1 MRKSFIFGTRTIN
14 PELSKKEELK
24 DIIKAW
30 AAISLAFG
38 IVLYGG
44 PKFELGFLFSFII
57 AGVTVGIG
65 FLFHEL
71 AHRTVARYYGC
82 RAFFKADPFML
93 ILAIGMSLF
102 GFVFAAPGAVY
113 ILGYAGK
120 SRNGKISIAG
130 PLTNIVLSA
139 LFLVTLV
146 FATHP
151 SIALIGKYGH
161 MINAW
166 LAAFNLIPFGPFD
179 GKKVFAWNKWIWG
192 ATLAAAVVLLFA
204 PGILL

>member
-1 MRKSFIFGTRTIN
+1 MKKSFIFGSRT
-14 PELSKKEELK
+14 PSLKMSKEQELK

-30 AAISLAFG
+30 AAISLAFA

-44 PKFELGFLFSFII
+44 PKFEIGFLLSFMVSG
-57 AGVTVGIG
+57 ATVGVG

-82 RAFFKADPFML
+82 KAFFKADPVML
-93 ILAIGMSLF
+93 IIAIVCSFF
-102 GFVFAAPGAVY
+102 GFIFAAPGAVY
-113 ILGYAGK
+113 ILGYAGV
-120 SRNGKISIAG
+120 SRTGKISISG

-139 LFLVTLV
+139 LFFPLI

-151 SIALIGKYGH
+151 YIAMIGTYGH

-166 LAAFNLIPFGPFD
+166 LAAFNLIPFGFFD
-179 GKKVFAWNKWIWG
+179 GKKIFKWNKLIWG
-192 ATLAAAVVLLFA
+192 ATLAAAIILLFA
-204 PGILL
+204 PGFL